1 MEENV
6 VFPIVI
12 QPYSHVEQTAGKPRH
27 PKTCNITYFN
37 VARTVMCDLLSTPFP
52 AFRCLQNCSKID
64 AVNIG
69 ENHERELH
77 ITLYINPLPTLSF
90 LSST

>member
-1 MEENV
+1 
-6 VFPIVI
+6 
-12 QPYSHVEQTAGKPRH
+12 
-27 PKTCNITYFN
+27 
-37 VARTVMCDLLSTPFP
+37 MCDLLSTLFP

-77 ITLYINPLPTLSF
+77 ITLYINPLPALSF